1 MAAAVAREESN
12 VAAFQFAED
21 EGIRGIAKGRLHAH
35 FMLIGKAWHGVESA
49 AADDADFCLSQNL
62 LLTRNALIVALRADC
77 AANISV

>member
-1 MAAAVAREESN
+1 
-12 VAAFQFAED
+12 
-21 EGIRGIAKGRLHAH
+21 
-35 FMLIGKAWHGVESA
+35 MLIGKAWHGVESA